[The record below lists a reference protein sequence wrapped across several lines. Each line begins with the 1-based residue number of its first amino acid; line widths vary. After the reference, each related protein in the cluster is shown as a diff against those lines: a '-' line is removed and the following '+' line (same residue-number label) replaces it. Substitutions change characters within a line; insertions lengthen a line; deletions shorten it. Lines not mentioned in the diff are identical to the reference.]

1 MLSPSPRGV
10 SASPERSRIWDCRLS
25 YIYTHTRAR
34 THTRRHTMYR
44 HCRGSIRSIREQI
57 TTQCVFGIVSVNAS
71 RQLMMNYTTYA
82 IAHSQQHQFFAPDH
96 RSRYQASNND
106 RERERERERERTA
119 STHPFTKARTSNSRI
134 AFSMR
139 SVMGTAR
146 SAVPLPGVSLSIFP
160 FDCDLGFS
168 DQFDDWPGRLPWMV
182 DSYAHVHERGRAHIV
197 HPIRW
202 VQIRTKPVHTQ
213 RSHASVEMSTS
224 HIKMSSSAPYM
235 ENVSPSA
242 SLPGS
247 SISIPFH

>member
-10 SASPERSRIWDCRLS
+10 SASPERSRIWDCRSS

-106 RERERERERERTA
+106 RERERERERENSIDAPFHKGKNVKLADCILDEIRDGNRQIR
-119 STHPFTKARTSNSRI
+119 STLARCQ
-134 AFSMR
+134 
-139 SVMGTAR
+139 
-146 SAVPLPGVSLSIFP
+146 LEHFP
-160 FDCDLGFS
+160 VRLRLGF
-168 DQFDDWPGRLPWMV
+168 QR
-182 DSYAHVHERGRAHIV
+182 
-197 HPIRW
+197 PIRRLAREIALDGRF
-202 VQIRTKPVHTQ
+202 VCTC
-213 RSHASVEMSTS
+213 A
-224 HIKMSSSAPYM
+224 
-235 ENVSPSA
+235 
-242 SLPGS
+242 
-247 SISIPFH
+247 